1 MARKSRRRGFTLVE
15 LLVVIAIIGIL
26 IALLLP
32 AIQAAREAAR
42 RTQCVNHMKQLGLAA
57 LNMESGRQRLPGACD
72 VTRNSSGN
80 ITAMNGWSWIV
91 HILAYMEEKPLYD
104 RLDIVNGTP
113 VNASGTVVTPGPAA
127 EALAAVIPDLHCP
140 TYAGSEYADAAET
153 RAITN
158 YKVLAA
164 THKESLLAASAM
176 SSPPAPK
183 YPGRHPDGMIYAGAK
198 PKMRDFSDGTANTAI
213 AVETTEQVASRWT
226 VGLECQVVGL
236 PCRSPG
242 PSGSPLTDYFQT
254 DSNTPYYYPKQF
266 MPSGQF
272 WEDSQIPAD
281 YNRTYIAWKYNT
293 DGPYDGGAPDPAWT
307 APWPT
312 AGPGSDHPATVNHLF
327 GDGSVHGIAREVDAA
342 FYMFIITR
350 GNGDPTPPLED

>member
-1 MARKSRRRGFTLVE
+1 MFSANRDGFTLVE

-42 RTQCVNHMKQLGLAA
+42 RTQCVNHMKQLGLAI
-57 LNMESGRQRLPGACD
+57 LNMESGRQRLPASCD
-72 VTRNSSGN
+72 VTRNASGT

-91 HILAYMEEKPLYD
+91 HILAYMEEKPIYD

-113 VNASGTVVTPGPAA
+113 VNTSGTMVAGPAA
-127 EALAAVIPDLHCP
+127 EALGAVIPDLHCP
-140 TYAGSEYADAAET
+140 TYTGSEFADAGET
-153 RAITN
+153 QAITN
-158 YKVLAA
+158 YKALAA

-183 YPGRHPDGMIYAGAK
+183 YPGRHPDGVMYPGAK
-198 PKMRDFSDGTANTAI
+198 PKMRDFADGTANTAI
-213 AVETTEQVASRWT
+213 VVETTEQVASRWT

-236 PCRSPG
+236 PATQS
-242 PSGSPLTDYFQT
+242 DYFQT
-254 DSNTPYYYPKQF
+254 DSNTPYYYPKNF
-266 MPSGQF
+266 MPAGQF
-272 WEDSQIPAD
+272 WEDSQITPA
-281 YNRTYIAWKYNT
+281 YNRTYIGWKYDT
-293 DGPYDGGAPDPAWT
+293 DGPYDGGVPDPAWSS
-307 APWPT
+307 PWPT
-312 AGPGSDHPATVNHLF
+312 EGPGSDHPATVNHLF